1 MGDTRRGF
9 RQGWGDFMTEGNSA
23 TDQPFVPKLSR
34 PVICVVG
41 PTASGKS
48 ALAQEI
54 ARRLDGAVISADSMQ
69 VYRGMDIGTGKLPAD
84 QRTVP
89 HYGLDLVDPGTA
101 YSVALY
107 QDYARRTA
115 AELDAAGK
123 RVVLCGGT
131 GLYVR
136 SVIDGYAYPK
146 GDQTHNPV
154 RDRYTQV
161 LAEVGPD
168 ALWQQLSEADPASAA
183 LIHPHNTRR
192 VIRAFEL
199 LAEGKS
205 YAQQKRNLA
214 HIPQVVP
221 AVQIGLAVDRAALNA
236 RIDARVDAM
245 FAEGLVREVKDLL
258 AAGFRDALT
267 APQAIGYKE
276 VVAALDGECTM
287 AQAAEQIKTATHRYA
302 KRQRS
307 WFGRDKRVYWLDA
320 ARAGEKPGLPE
331 ADGAP
336 GETPADSAGAAGA
349 AAGRPIDAG
358 AHREAAATPAFGNTR
373 DVDTLVTQALNL
385 IDTIE
390 SKHMDPK
397 E

>member
-1 MGDTRRGF
+1 VQTSRSCRNCRGSLSVW
-9 RQGWGDFMTEGNSA
+9 WGPRHRARANW
-23 TDQPFVPKLSR
+23 R
-34 PVICVVG
+34 
-41 PTASGKS
+41 
-48 ALAQEI
+48 
-54 ARRLDGAVISADSMQ
+54 RRL
-69 VYRGMDIGTGKLPAD
+69 RG
-84 QRTVP
+84 
-89 HYGLDLVDPGTA
+89 A

-107 QDYARRTA
+107 QDYARRKA

-154 RDRYTQV
+154 RDKYTQV

-168 ALWQQLSEADPASAA
+168 ALWQQLNEADPASAA

-205 YAQQKRNLA
+205 YAQQKKNLA

-245 FAEGLVREVKDLL
+245 FAEGLVREVKGLL

-276 VVAALDGECTM
+276 VVAALDGEYTM
-287 AQAAEQIKTATHRYA
+287 AQAADRIKTATRRYA

-307 WFGRDKRVYWLDA
+307 WFGRDKRIHWLDA
-320 ARAGEKPGLPE
+320 ARAGERPGLPE
-331 ADGAP
+331 TAGAPAEAPSVSADAAMGAASHSDDGAA
-336 GETPADSAGAAGA
+336 PADFRDSSS
-349 AAGRPIDAG
+349 
-358 AHREAAATPAFGNTR
+358 AFGNTR
-373 DVDTLVTQALNL
+373 DVDTLVTHAMNL

-390 SKHMDPK
+390 SKHTDLK